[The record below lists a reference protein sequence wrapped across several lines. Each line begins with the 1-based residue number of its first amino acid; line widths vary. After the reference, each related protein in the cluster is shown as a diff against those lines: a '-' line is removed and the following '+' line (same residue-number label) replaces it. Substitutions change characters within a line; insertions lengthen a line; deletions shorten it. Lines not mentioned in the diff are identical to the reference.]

1 MEIKKIKLIIDLTF
15 CQDRTIWIP
24 HPSNMT
30 QYSFVMFLELVSVY
44 PGLFAPLR
52 THWARSQFFV
62 KAKENFTL
70 STLLV
75 RLFWQHLQRYIIP
88 VLRCIG
94 HSEND
99 PCVCY
104 FHYLNDGCTLKAK
117 NEDKPKK
124 YFSFSKVHISQEMR
138 KALAKIF
145 FSGLGELPPH
155 PSLCSMLSR
164 ISSLC
169 G

>member
-24 HPSNMT
+24 HPSKYDT
-30 QYSFVMFLELVSVY
+30 VFFCDFLGACFCY
-44 PGLFAPLR
+44 PGLFAPLW
-52 THWARSQFFV
+52 THWARSQFSV

-75 RLFWQHLQRYIIP
+75 RLFWQHLQRHIIP

-99 PCVCY
+99 PCVWY
-104 FHYLNDGCTLKAK
+104 FHYLNDGCTL
-117 NEDKPKK
+117 NEDKTKK
-124 YFSFSKVHISQEMR
+124 YFPFSKVHISQEM
-138 KALAKIF
+138 KKSQQKSF
-145 FSGLGELPPH
+145 FSDLGELPPH